1 MKDIQLLS
9 VLRNIELDRCTYMGN
24 NIFYV
29 KKIVQTRYYDC
40 CSGRDK
46 FSRSEEEFLVIT
58 HHGIKQGI
66 IHNCNNMD
74 LHWYVLTHWRNKSV
88 LNNALRTGIIRQMW
102 PQIKTVTC
110 CYNWDDN
117 KVEKYQKTKHLAN
130 LAGLDVVE
138 GNSCWISTRY

>member
-1 MKDIQLLS
+1 MKDIQLLG

-40 CSGRDK
+40 YDGRDK
-46 FSRSEEEFLVIT
+46 FSRSEEEFLIIASN
-58 HHGIKQGI
+58 GIKQGI

-74 LHWYVLTHWRNKSV
+74 LHWYILTHWRNKSV
-88 LNNALRTGIIRQMW
+88 LSNALRTGIIRQVW

-117 KVEKYQKTKHLAN
+117 KAEKYQKTKYLAD
-130 LAGLDVVE
+130 LAGLGVIE
-138 GNSCWISTRY
+138 GNSCWISTR